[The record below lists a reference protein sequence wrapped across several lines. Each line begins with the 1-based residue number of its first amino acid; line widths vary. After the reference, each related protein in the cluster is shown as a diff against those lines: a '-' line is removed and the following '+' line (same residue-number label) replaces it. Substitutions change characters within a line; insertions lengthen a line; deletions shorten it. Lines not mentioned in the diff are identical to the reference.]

1 MHIHNTYTHPTFQMH
16 PALHV
21 HPRPRRRFPCDNY
34 AHSNTHTH
42 ECFPLQMHPALRAH
56 TLGGALRH
64 SCKSTHIH
72 THPTFQMHPAL
83 RAHTLGG
90 ARFPHACAS
99 TAALEAAMS
108 SVRVVAV
115 TCLGVRH
122 PLLARR
128 TFDVCVLDEAS
139 QVCVCLC
146 VSVCACACVCVRA
159 CECVCVCVHACF
171 FCVCYGFHMHVASC
185 E

>member
-42 ECFPLQMHPALRAH
+42 ECFPL
-56 TLGGALRH
+56 
-64 SCKSTHIH
+64 
-72 THPTFQMHPAL
+72 QMHPAL